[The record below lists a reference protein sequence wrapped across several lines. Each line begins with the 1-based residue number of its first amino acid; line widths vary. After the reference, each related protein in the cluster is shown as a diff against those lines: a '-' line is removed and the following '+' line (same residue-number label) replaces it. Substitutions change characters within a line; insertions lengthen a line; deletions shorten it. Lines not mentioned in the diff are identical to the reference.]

1 MRLSKPAKP
10 PGTGSSPTQTGYAQS
25 EPASG
30 QRSISRPLGIIASV
44 NKQLED
50 ELQERLREERIPIEQ
65 LRVLEVLAA
74 REALPMGELAT
85 SALVEPT
92 TLTKM
97 IDRMVA
103 DGMVMRT
110 MDPQD
115 RRRVLVMLAP
125 AGWVAYERLS
135 QLTTSQESRIK
146 KRLPKAKLAELRTL
160 LRGLTET

>member
-1 MRLSKPAKP
+1 MTTSDHLA
-10 PGTGSSPTQTGYAQS
+10 Y
-25 EPASG
+25 
-30 QRSISRPLGIIASV
+30 LIASV

-74 REALPMGELAT
+74 RDALPMGELAT
-85 SALVEPT
+85 RALLEPT

-103 DGMVMRT
+103 DGLVMRT
-110 MDPQD
+110 IDPQD

-125 AGWVAYERLS
+125 AGWVVHGRLS
-135 QLTTSQESRIK
+135 EITTSQESRIK

-160 LRGLTET
+160 LRDLTETLE

>member
-1 MRLSKPAKP
+1 MSTSDHLA
-10 PGTGSSPTQTGYAQS
+10 Y
-25 EPASG
+25 
-30 QRSISRPLGIIASV
+30 LIASV

-50 ELQERLREERIPIEQ
+50 ELQERLREERMPIEQ

-74 REALPMGELAT
+74 RDALPMGELAT
-85 SALVEPT
+85 RALLEPT

-103 DGMVMRT
+103 DGLVMRT

-125 AGWVAYERLS
+125 AGRVAYQRLS
-135 QLTTSQESRIK
+135 QITTSQEIRIK
-146 KRLPKAKLAELRTL
+146 KRMPKARLAELRTL
-160 LRGLTET
+160 LRDLTES

>member
-1 MRLSKPAKP
+1 
-10 PGTGSSPTQTGYAQS
+10 
-25 EPASG
+25 
-30 QRSISRPLGIIASV
+30 
-44 NKQLED
+44 
-50 ELQERLREERIPIEQ
+50 
-65 LRVLEVLAA
+65 
-74 REALPMGELAT
+74 
-85 SALVEPT
+85 
-92 TLTKM
+92 
-97 IDRMVA
+97 MVA

>member
-1 MRLSKPAKP
+1 
-10 PGTGSSPTQTGYAQS
+10 
-25 EPASG
+25 
-30 QRSISRPLGIIASV
+30 V